1 MGHEPFRLTRRTLL
15 AAMGAAAAAACG
27 PGGQSPAPGAG
38 ATKAVKHPYGESTVP
53 VSPKRVITL
62 DPGQALQVA
71 LEHSIPLAASATLD
85 ADPPVPPYLPA
96 PAQPFE
102 HLGFGQ
108 VDVEKLATFGPDLII
123 GNTASLQDKYPAVA
137 GLTATVA
144 YANTR
149 DKVEWHEAAL
159 TVAEILGVREA
170 QQRKLGEYRARA
182 SEFRTRNGQVLG
194 AKKVVLL
201 RFTTDELRIITDSVI
216 FPSRVLTD
224 AGVRRTPSSAP
235 AKAGDTFTKVSPE
248 QVGVLADAD
257 VILHMSGGGA
267 FDGGKVTSTFTKYTG
282 GELWKRLPAVQ
293 AGKVF
298 EVPRTS
304 WWDGGSSSAAT
315 SMLGD
320 LDKILPTL

>member
-1 MGHEPFRLTRRTLL
+1 MSEALRRRTFLIV
-15 AAMGAAAAAACG
+15 AVGAAAAACG
-27 PGGQSPAPGAG
+27 PGGQSPSPGGG
-38 ATKAVKHPYGESTVP
+38 ATKAVKHPYGESNVP

-71 LEHSIPLAASATLD
+71 LEHDIPLVASATLD

-96 PAQPFE
+96 RPFQ

-123 GNTASLQDKYPAVA
+123 GNTASLQDKYPAVS

-149 DKVEWHEAAL
+149 DKVEWHDAAL
-159 TVAEILGVREA
+159 TVADILGVREA
-170 QQRKLGEYRARA
+170 QQRKLDEYRARA
-182 SEFRTRNGQVLG
+182 SEFRTRHAQVLG
-194 AKKVVLL
+194 AKKIVLL

-224 AGVRRTPSSAP
+224 MGVQRTPSSAP
-235 AKAGDTFTKVSPE
+235 AKPGDTFTKLSPE
-248 QVGVLADAD
+248 QVGTLADAD
-257 VILHMSGGGA
+257 VILHFNGGGA
-267 FDGGKVTSTFTKYTG
+267 FDGGKVTSTFAKYTG

-304 WWDGGSSSAAT
+304 WWDGGSTSAAT

-320 LDKILPTL
+320 IEKILPKI